1 MDALASFGP
10 YTLLR
15 AIAATKDSVSFAARF
30 EGRKDTEHILS
41 IKAIDP
47 EVTADE
53 GLRSKLVDEVRL
65 AVRLNHVNVAQT
77 FDLGQSGDL
86 TYIALEF
93 VDGIPLQMVQS
104 AVAPRQKAVTAEVAT
119 FIAVEICAGLAYAHG
134 RRDER
139 GRMLGIVHT
148 RPSPRTVLL
157 SKSGLVKVVN
167 FGLARVVTDVRR
179 DATEDDDL
187 HYLAPEVVRGDAY
200 DKRADV
206 FSVGA
211 IAYQLLTGHRIYEG
225 TTGEGLL
232 QKAQRG
238 YVPAV
243 LDIDPDV
250 PEALAQLVDKALA
263 ADPEDRIQEATELR
277 SGLGAWL
284 RRNSPG
290 FGRHRL
296 KSYLHRLLPETT
308 YGLLPDG
315 EWQTLHRKNFRF
327 YDGDSLLADSVES
340 EPDVPTEKDDI
351 RSLMVAPDLPEIVQ
365 LDLARMR
372 TGAHATVREQ
382 AISVAR
388 HRASS
393 ALPRV
398 PTGQARR
405 VATAPPV
412 SPIPHADSPTP
423 APAPTAQQAAAAV
436 EAAPEVFAARSYEE
450 DSAPSALEAEAEAE
464 YGHIQEDTG
473 GPIQIDPDLVYDDS
487 VPEEFSRAAVAAAEA
502 DDRISRPGPSLLGV
516 VMGLILLAGLGFGV
530 KYVVDQANLD
540 PAIEAAPTR
549 IFVTS
554 RPQGASILV
563 DGVATGT
570 TTPAPLL
577 SFPAGP
583 ASITVELNG
592 FETPIAQALD
602 PAAPQAEL
610 SFELQPAPHTIRVD
624 SDPAGAQVFY
634 LGEQVGVTPVAL
646 GPLRV
651 DHRRGVDVVLKL
663 ESYLD
668 EQVSVDWAAGEPESS
683 VRRPMHPDPN
693 YVAPATE

>member
-15 AIAATKDSVSFAARF
+15 AISATNDSVSFAARF

-47 EVTADE
+47 EVTADAA
-53 GLRSKLVDEVRL
+53 LRERLVDEMRL

-77 FDLGQSGDL
+77 FDLGQTGDL
-86 TYIALEF
+86 TYVALEF
-93 VDGIPLQMVQS
+93 VDGIPLKMVQA

-139 GRMLGIVHT
+139 GRKLGIVHT

-167 FGLARVVTDVRR
+167 FGLARVVTDVRS
-179 DATEDDDL
+179 AITEDDDL
-187 HYLAPEVVRGDAY
+187 HYLAPEIVRGDAY
-200 DKRADV
+200 DRRADV

-225 TTGEGLL
+225 TQGEGLL
-232 QKAQRG
+232 KKAQRG

-250 PEALAQLVDKALA
+250 PEALALLVDKALA
-263 ADPEDRIQEATELR
+263 ADPEDRIQEATDLR

-315 EWQTLHRKNFRF
+315 DWQTLHRKNFRF
-327 YDGDSLLADSVES
+327 YDSDSLIADAVES
-340 EPDVPTEKDDI
+340 EPDVPTEKHDI
-351 RSLMVAPDLPEIVQ
+351 RPLMVAPNLPEIIH
-365 LDLARMR
+365 LDITRMK

-382 AISVAR
+382 AINVAK
-388 HRASS
+388 HRASQR
-393 ALPRV
+393 LPRV
-398 PTGQARR
+398 PAGQARQ
-405 VATAPPV
+405 VAAPPPV
-412 SPIPHADSPTP
+412 RAIPPGDMPSE
-423 APAPTAQQAAAAV
+423 AAV
-436 EAAPEVFAARSYEE
+436 SQADPSTEAPDVFAARSYEDAE
-450 DSAPSALEAEAEAE
+450 APSALDTESGSGVQ
-464 YGHIQEDTG
+464 YGHIEEDTG
-473 GPIQIDPDLVYDDS
+473 GPIQIDPDMVYDDS
-487 VPEEFSRAAVAAAEA
+487 VPDDFGRAAVAAAEA
-502 DDRISRPGPSLLGV
+502 DEIISKPGPSLFGV
-516 VMGLILLAGLGFGV
+516 FIGLVLLAGLGFGV
-530 KYVVDQANLD
+530 KYLVDQASAE
-540 PAIEAAPTR
+540 PTIEASTTLVF
-549 IFVTS
+549 ITS

-563 DGVATGT
+563 DGLATGT
-570 TTPAPLL
+570 TTPAPLSTL
-577 SFPAGP
+577 PTGSV
-583 ASITVELNG
+583 SITVELSG
-592 FETPIAQALD
+592 FETPVAQTLD
-602 PAAPQAEL
+602 ATLPPAEL
-610 SFELQPAPHTIRVD
+610 SFDLQPAPHTIRVD
-624 SDPAGAQVFY
+624 SDPAGSQVFY

-663 ESYLD
+663 EGYLD

-693 YVAPATE
+693 YVAPALE

>member
-10 YTLLR
+10 YTILR
-15 AIAATKDSVSFAARF
+15 AIAATNDSVSFAARF

-53 GLRSKLVDEVRL
+53 ALRTKLLDEVRL

-77 FDLGQSGDL
+77 FDLGQTGDL

-93 VDGIPLQMVQS
+93 VDGIPLQMVQA
-104 AVAPRQKAVTAEVAT
+104 AVPPRQKAVTAEVAT

-167 FGLARVVTDVRR
+167 FGLARVVTDSRQ
-179 DATEDDDL
+179 DATEEQDL
-187 HYLAPEVVRGDAY
+187 HYLAPEIVRGEAY

-225 TTGEGLL
+225 ATGDTLMS
-232 QKAQRG
+232 KAQRG

-243 LDIDPDV
+243 LDVDPDV
-250 PEALAQLVDKALA
+250 PEVLAQLVDKALA
-263 ADPEDRIQEATELR
+263 ANPDERIQETTELR

-308 YGLLPDG
+308 YGLLPEG

-327 YDGDSLLADSVES
+327 YDGDSLIAETVES
-340 EPDVPTEKDDI
+340 EPDVPTEKDDL
-351 RSLMVAPDLPEIVQ
+351 RPLMVAPSLPEIVQ
-365 LDLARMR
+365 LDITRMR

-382 AISVAR
+382 AISIAQ
-388 HRASS
+388 HRGAQG
-393 ALPRV
+393 LPKV

-405 VATAPPV
+405 VAAPPPV
-412 SPIPHADSPTP
+412 RPIPQTDGPL
-423 APAPTAQQAAAAV
+423 AAAAV
-436 EAAPEVFAARSYEE
+436 DALAPAEVPEVFAARSY
-450 DSAPSALEAEAEAE
+450 DADAAPSALDVEAGSDAQYA
-464 YGHIQEDTG
+464 HIQEDAG
-473 GPIQIDPDLVYDDS
+473 GPIQIDPDMVYDDS
-487 VPEEFSRAAVAAAEA
+487 IPEEFSRSVVAAAEA
-502 DDRISRPGPSLLGV
+502 DERISKPGPSLLGV
-516 VMGLILLAGLGFGV
+516 FMGLVLLAGLGFGV
-530 KYVVDQANLD
+530 KYMLDAANAE
-540 PAIEAAPTR
+540 PTVEAAPTR
-549 IFVTS
+549 VFVTS

-570 TTPAPLL
+570 TTPSPLSTL
-577 SFPAGP
+577 PTAP

-592 FETPIAQALD
+592 FETPAAQDLD
-602 PAAPQAEL
+602 PALPPPEL
-610 SFELQPAPHTIRVD
+610 SFDLQPAPHTIRVD

-663 ESYLD
+663 EGYLD
-668 EQVSVDWAAGEPESS
+668 EQVSVDWSAGEPESS

-693 YVAPATE
+693 YVAAVPE